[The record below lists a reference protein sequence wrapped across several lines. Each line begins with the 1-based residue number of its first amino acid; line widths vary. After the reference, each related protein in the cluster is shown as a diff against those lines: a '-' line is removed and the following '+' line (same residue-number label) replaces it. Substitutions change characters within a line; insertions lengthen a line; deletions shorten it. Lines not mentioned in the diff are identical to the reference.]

1 MKKLFSCCF
10 GPILLLCIVV
20 GIGLFVKFGDIP
32 PTSLWSNTGSRLN
45 TSQSL
50 KFADFFD
57 TKKVDTEKSEPENQ
71 QPADFNG
78 WKFVVIGDTEDG
90 GPTLDAF
97 IREMKQR
104 DDISFIIHVGD
115 VASHGEPEKMELVK
129 TQLETLSIPT
139 YYVPGNN
146 DLVYDEKTERRTL
159 AVYKKVFGETV
170 YFGFEYKNAQLV
182 LLDNSYRRTGFSDT
196 QLEWLKKE
204 LDSSTAPYRFL
215 FFHRPLNVPG
225 QELVGDDETP
235 NSREQNKKFLAL
247 IAGYT
252 VDHIFNG
259 HVHTSLQYSLLAD
272 DAATGAEKKIP
283 VTITGGGGAYP
294 QAILGGEAAS
304 FFHYVV
310 VTVPDDAGKT
320 PHTQI
325 VPIE

>member
-1 MKKLFSCCF
+1 M
-10 GPILLLCIVV
+10 
-20 GIGLFVKFGDIP
+20 KFG
-32 PTSLWSNTGSRLN
+32 SLNVRTIWSDLSRQFNTD
-45 TSQSL
+45 QSL
-50 KFADFFD
+50 NFAQFFD
-57 TKKVDTEKSEPENQ
+57 TKNVNTEKAEPENQ
-71 QPADFNG
+71 QPADFDG
-78 WKFVVIGDTEDG
+78 WKFAVLGDTEDG

-97 IREMKQR
+97 IAEMKQR
-104 DDISFIIHVGD
+104 DDIAFIVHVGD

-159 AVYKKVFGETV
+159 KVYKEVFGETV
-170 YFGFEYKNAQLV
+170 YFSFDYKNAQLA
-182 LLDNSYRRTGFSDT
+182 LLDNSYRRTGFSDA

-204 LDSSTAPYRFL
+204 LDNSTAPYRFL

-225 QELVGDDETP
+225 QELIGDDETP

-247 IAGYT
+247 IAGYKI
-252 VDHIFNG
+252 DHIFNG
-259 HVHTSLQYSLLAD
+259 HVHTSLEYSLTAGE
-272 DAATGAEKKIP
+272 AAAGTEKKIP

-304 FFHYVV
+304 FFHYLV
-310 VTVPDDAGKT
+310 VTVPNDPNNT
-320 PHTQI
+320 PHTQV